1 MVKFLL
7 QPTWAEFN
15 KSVINSPGL
24 KESLIK
30 YENNLEKDF

>member
-7 QPTWAEFN
+7 QSTWAEFN

-24 KESLIK
+24 KDGLFE
-30 YENNLEKDF
+30 YENNLEKGF